1 MEKIRKVFVVVVV
14 VVGTGLWSKNKIW
27 NVRRKKE
34 GVSGEEKE
42 HANQKLRKNQ
52 GLARKWSQKPRAYE
66 DRITCR
72 EAGWKGLRDWQRPCG
87 PAPRAVLINQSAENF
102 NRRVNLLWALP
113 HLDSFPDCLLSGSV
127 ILWIYESSSVPSSSS
142 VRGSNIN
149 SYDCYEDLMS

>member
-1 MEKIRKVFVVVVV
+1 MEKIRKVFVVVV

-52 GLARKWSQKPRAYE
+52 GPARKWSQKQRAYE
-66 DRITCR
+66 ERITRR
-72 EAGWKGLRDWQRPCG
+72 EAGCKGLRAWRKPCG
-87 PAPRAVLINQSAENF
+87 PALRAILIDQSPEHF
-102 NRRVNLLWALP
+102 NRSDSLLWALP
-113 HLDSFPDCLLSGSV
+113 HLDSCPDCLLSGSV
-127 ILWIYESSSVPSSSS
+127 ILWIYASSYVPSSSS

-149 SYDCYEDLMS
+149 SYDCYEDWMS